1 MNETVILLVED
12 NPNDEVLTLRT
23 FAKRSV
29 ANEIVVVRDG
39 AAALEYVHD
48 GSRPLPSLVLLDLQL
63 PKIGGLDVLR
73 RIRADERTKL
83 LPVIV
88 LTASTLDRDR
98 IAGQISD
105 ASGIVKKPVDM
116 GELAEALRSVDLGH
130 LLIDER

>member
-1 MNETVILLVED
+1 VNETVILLVED